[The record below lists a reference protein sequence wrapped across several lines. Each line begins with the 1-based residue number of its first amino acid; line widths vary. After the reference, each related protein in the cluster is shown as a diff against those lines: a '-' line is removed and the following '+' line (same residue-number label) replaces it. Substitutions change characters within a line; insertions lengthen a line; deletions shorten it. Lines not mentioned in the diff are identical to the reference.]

1 MSITTRGLR
10 RWFGDGRERSVALDG
25 VDLDVVSGQVHGVL
39 GPNGAGKTTLVKV
52 LTTLLVPSGGQAWV
66 DGLDVVSELRQVR
79 RRIGLV
85 LGGERGL
92 HDRLSARENLRYAG
106 VLHEL
111 SRSEADRR
119 AAVLLERV
127 GLADRADTPVEGF
140 SRGMKQRVHLARG
153 LVGDPRVVFL
163 DEPTTGLDP
172 VAALAFRDLV
182 RGLAA
187 EGRTVLLT
195 THDMAEAEAVC
206 DRVSLLR
213 DGHVLATETPA
224 SLGRLVSHYERV
236 DATVADVAAAR
247 TAVARVVGEDRVT
260 ELGDRRLRIET
271 DAETT
276 REVLQAL
283 VGLEVEA
290 LTTSRPS
297 LQEVYL
303 HHFGD
308 RGMGV

>member
-1 MSITTRGLR
+1 MSITTRELR
-10 RWFGDGRERSVALDG
+10 RWFGAGRDRSIALDG
-25 VDLDVVSGQVHGVL
+25 IDLDVEPGHVHGML

-52 LTTLLVPSGGQAWV
+52 LTTLLVPSAGQARV
-66 DGLDVVSELRQVR
+66 DGWDVVEQARQVR

-119 AAVLLERV
+119 AAMLLERV
-127 GLADRADTPVEGF
+127 GLAERADVAVEGF

-182 RGLAA
+182 GELAA
-187 EGRTVLLT
+187 EGRIVLLT

-213 DGHVLATETPA
+213 DGLVLATETPA

-236 DATVADVAAAR
+236 DATVVDVAAAR
-247 TAVARVVGEDRVT
+247 TALARLVGADRVT
-260 ELGDRRLRIET
+260 ELGDRRLRVET
-271 DAETT
+271 DTGTT
-276 REVLQAL
+276 RAVLRAL
-283 VGLEVEA
+283 VDLDVEA
-290 LTTSRPS
+290 VTTSRPS

-308 RGMGV
+308 RGMRL

>member
-1 MSITTRGLR
+1 MSITTRALT
-10 RWFGDGRERSVALDG
+10 RWFGDGDERTVALDG
-25 VDLDVVSGQVHGVL
+25 IDLEVLPGHVHGIL
-39 GPNGAGKTTLVKV
+39 GPNGAGKTTTVKV
-52 LTTLLVPSGGQAWV
+52 LSTLLVPSGGEALV
-66 DGLDVVSELRQVR
+66 DGLDVVAETKQVR

-92 HDRLSARENLRYAG
+92 HDRLTARENLRYAG

-119 AAVLLERV
+119 TTALLERV
-127 GLADRADTPVEGF
+127 GLADHGDDPVEGF

-153 LVGDPRVVFL
+153 LIGDPRVVFL

-182 RGLAA
+182 RDLAA

-206 DRVSLLR
+206 DRVSLLS
-213 DGHVLATETPA
+213 DGRVLATETPT

-236 DATVADVAAAR
+236 DATVLDVPGAM
-247 TAVARVVGEDRVT
+247 VALDRVVGAERITD
-260 ELGDRRLRIET
+260 LGERRLRIET
-271 DAETT
+271 EEETVQQ
-276 REVLQAL
+276 VLEAL
-283 VGLEVEA
+283 VEVGLESV
-290 LTTSRPS
+290 TTSRPS

-308 RGMGV
+308 RGMRV

>member
-10 RWFGDGRERSVALDG
+10 RWFGDGGRRTIALDG
-25 VDLDVVSGQVHGVL
+25 IDLDVAPGHVHGVL
-39 GPNGAGKTTLVKV
+39 GPNGAGKTTTVKV
-52 LTTLLVPSGGQAWV
+52 LTTLLVPSAGVAQV
-66 DGLDVVSELRQVR
+66 DGLDVVADTRQVR

-92 HDRLSARENLRYAG
+92 HDRLTARENLRYAG
-106 VLHEL
+106 VLHEMTY
-111 SRSEADRR
+111 AD
-119 AAVLLERV
+119 AARQADPLLERV
-127 GLADRADTPVEGF
+127 GLAEHADDPVEGF

-182 RGLAA
+182 RELAA

-213 DGHVLATETPA
+213 DGRVLATETPT
-224 SLGRLVSHYERV
+224 SLGRLVSQYERV
-236 DATVADVAAAR
+236 DATVSDVAAAR
-247 TAVARVVGEDRVT
+247 TALARLVGDERVT
-260 ELGDRRLRIET
+260 DLGEGRLRVET

-276 REVLQAL
+276 RDVLRAL
-283 VGLEVEA
+283 VELEVEA
-290 LTTSRPS
+290 ITTSRPT

-303 HHFGD
+303 HHFGQ
-308 RGMGV
+308 RGMRM